1 MQTSF
6 CIIFKVLVYAIRMVF
21 NGPFNGFKMDQNSN
35 KVVLEMT
42 DDNISK
48 FTKQISM
55 MSKALTLIYRRE
67 WLCKVSNI
75 HKLLNLLK
83 FCDFKLS

>member
-1 MQTSF
+1 
-6 CIIFKVLVYAIRMVF
+6 
-21 NGPFNGFKMDQNSN
+21 
-35 KVVLEMT
+35 MT

-55 MSKALTLIYRRE
+55 MSKALTLIYRSE

>member
-1 MQTSF
+1 
-6 CIIFKVLVYAIRMVF
+6 
-21 NGPFNGFKMDQNSN
+21 
-35 KVVLEMT
+35 MT

-48 FTKQISM
+48 FTKQVSM
-55 MSKALTLIYRRE
+55 MSKALALIYRRE

-75 HKLLNLLK
+75 YKLLNLLK